1 MLSTV
6 QKMNELLFNINT
18 VVNNLAGVQDVRT
31 KGTGPPLCLNLNVE
45 FFLCQKV
52 STKRVFSVSVLN
64 LSTGQHPETC
74 RNS

>member
-18 VVNNLAGVQDVRT
+18 VDNNLAGVQDVRT

-45 FFLCQKV
+45 FFFV
-52 STKRVFSVSVLN
+52 SKSFNKASF
-64 LSTGQHPETC
+64 LS
-74 RNS
+74 